1 MRRLALAL
9 MFTALGL
16 SGALADTLAK
26 LKQAIR
32 SSREQRLTA
41 S

>member
-9 MFTALGL
+9 IFSALGL
-16 SGALADTLAK
+16 SGALNLAK
-26 LKQAIR
+26 LKPAIR
-32 SSREQRLTA
+32 SLLEQPLPA

>member
-16 SGALADTLAK
+16 SGALADEL
-26 LKQAIR
+26 LQ
-32 SSREQRLTA
+32 SSSER
-41 S
+41 